1 MSRCANLDKNF
12 ETLPLSAP
20 FLVTESVSL
29 LQLKRKSAQK
39 LNEVNHEHQLVII
52 VYYVS
57 FKLN

>member
-29 LQLKRKSAQK
+29 LQLKRKSVQ
-39 LNEVNHEHQLVII
+39 N
-52 VYYVS
+52 
-57 FKLN
+57 